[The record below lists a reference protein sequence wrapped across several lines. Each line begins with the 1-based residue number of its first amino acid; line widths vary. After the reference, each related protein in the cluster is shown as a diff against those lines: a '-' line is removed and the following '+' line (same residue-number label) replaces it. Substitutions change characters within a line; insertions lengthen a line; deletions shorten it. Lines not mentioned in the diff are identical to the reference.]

1 MNLGQAQ
8 VRKTYWVPEYWAAC
22 SNTKNQ
28 QILLCLFLQL
38 CLRLT
43 LHLFNKRSLQDR
55 IAFSEHKHH
64 PRFHTWARPKF
75 ILLAPWRDDL
85 RTFCHMLF
93 LQSSSSSLVCCV
105 YRKPNQKREREP
117 FQHQWATS
125 TAYFHFFATGRV
137 HLITS
142 GRNLVGWYLFRCQL
156 LLAFR
161 NG

>member
-1 MNLGQAQ
+1 MSYRQWANQMNLGQAQ
-8 VRKTYWVPEYWAAC
+8 VRKTYWVSKYWAAC

-105 YRKPNQKREREP
+105 CIGNLIRKGKENHFNINE
-117 FQHQWATS
+117 QHRRPIFTS
-125 TAYFHFFATGRV
+125 LQQVEF
-137 HLITS
+137 IS
-142 GRNLVGWYLFRCQL
+142 
-156 LLAFR
+156 
-161 NG
+161 